1 MNPAR
6 MVKLTTV
13 AGSFEAKVLAAR
25 LGAEGVL
32 CELKGGVDGPYPFGP
47 VHVYVEE
54 PQLDLARELLEPEP
68 LEIEADEHVDGP
80 RVRRLAD
87 WPVLALLLVIVGI
100 LLIATA
106 ALFRMTTPSDHPS
119 PPVVTVAE

>member
-1 MNPAR
+1 

-13 AGSFEAKVLAAR
+13 GGSFEAKVLAAR

-68 LEIEADEHVDGP
+68 LEVDADEHEDGP
-80 RVRRLAD
+80 GVRRLAD
-87 WPVLALLLVIVGI
+87 WPTLAVVLVVLGI
-100 LLIATA
+100 LLLAAATMA
-106 ALFRMTTPSDHPS
+106 RLATPSNRPTP
-119 PPVVTVAE
+119 PPVTTTEL